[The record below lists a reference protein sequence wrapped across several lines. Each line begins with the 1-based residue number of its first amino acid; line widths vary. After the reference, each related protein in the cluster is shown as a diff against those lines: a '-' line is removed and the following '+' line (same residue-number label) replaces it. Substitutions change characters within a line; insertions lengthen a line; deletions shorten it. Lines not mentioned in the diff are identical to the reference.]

1 MMEFLYRLY
10 SYDYFGIG
18 LFIVITI
25 LAFSF
30 LIILFFGKKD
40 EKSRNENKVKENSI
54 VSDTKENIE
63 EDSKIV
69 DNSLETV
76 SLPVDEKQA
85 ENSDVVS
92 NEEPELN
99 PFSFNNVV
107 LNSNLVETSTSN
119 DSIKLEEKDEKK
131 ESDENDYNL
140 NSIAAALNVELNKE
154 VTPEE
159 KNEEEF
165 DPFKFNEPVIKE
177 EVKKDIFSD
186 KENIEPV
193 SLNNDIPKKS
203 VMPTQF
209 SSVYLSRES
218 EPIKSEEEKKS
229 VEVVE
234 EEINPIPLKPEFEL
248 PKPLDL
254 PKLNKAPEVGLKE
267 NENIINQGLAK
278 ENNNLNNIFDTIEED
293 TYTIEK

>member
-63 EDSKIV
+63 EENKIV

-76 SLPVDEKQA
+76 SLPVEENQS
-85 ENSDVVS
+85 ENSVASS
-92 NEEPELN
+92 NIEPELN
-99 PFSFNNVV
+99 PFSLNNVV
-107 LNSNLVETSTSN
+107 LNSNLVETSASN
-119 DSIKLEEKDEKK
+119 ETIELEEEEEKK
-131 ESDENDYNL
+131 ETEENEYNL
-140 NSIAAALNVELNKE
+140 DAVADELNTELNNE
-154 VTPEE
+154 VITDE

-177 EVKKDIFSD
+177 EVKKDIFSE

-193 SLNNDIPKKS
+193 SLNTEAPKKV
-203 VMPTQF
+203 VMPAQF
-209 SSVYLSRES
+209 SSVYLSRDN
-218 EPIKSEEEKKS
+218 EPIKPEEEKKP

-254 PKLNKAPEVGLKE
+254 PKLNKNAEVEPMK
-267 NENIINQGLAK
+267 NENIINQGLGK

>member
-40 EKSRNENKVKENSI
+40 EKTRNENEVKENSV

-63 EDSKIV
+63 EENKIV

-76 SLPVDEKQA
+76 SLPVDEKQP
-85 ENSDVVS
+85 ENSVASSSV
-92 NEEPELN
+92 EPELN
-99 PFSFNNVV
+99 PFSLNNVV
-107 LNSNLVETSTSN
+107 LNSNLVETSASN
-119 DSIKLEEKDEKK
+119 ETIELEEEEEKK
-131 ESDENDYNL
+131 ETEENEYNL
-140 NSIAAALNVELNKE
+140 DAVADELNTELNNE
-154 VTPEE
+154 VITDE

-177 EVKKDIFSD
+177 EVKKDIFSE

-193 SLNNDIPKKS
+193 SLNTEAPKKV
-203 VMPTQF
+203 VMPAQF
-209 SSVYLSRES
+209 SSVYLSRDN
-218 EPIKSEEEKKS
+218 EPIKPEEEKKP

-254 PKLNKAPEVGLKE
+254 PKLNKNAEVEPMK
-267 NENIINQGLAK
+267 NENIINQGLGK